1 MIKRKVGICPK
12 CPPGSSPRGLISG
25 LCQFHYWLSRQQIKS
40 RKPKAEDKT
49 PLGPWFDYHNNR
61 YNWNCE
67 NCNILLN
74 PYSPQVASSCQ
85 AHILPKKLFDSVKNV
100 LENHMLLGGMF
111 QECHCHKKF
120 DSSWETAAEMPVFQT
135 AIIRVKS
142 FYHLIHPSE
151 YKFLPQ
157 QLLIHL

>member
-12 CPPGSSPRGLISG
+12 CPVGSAPTILIAG
-25 LCQFHYWLSRQQIKS
+25 QCQNHYWFEKNNSKKKTS
-40 RKPKAEDKT
+40 KPDLT
-49 PLGPWFDYHNNR
+49 PVGPWFDYHNNR

-67 NCNILLN
+67 NCNTLLN

-111 QECHCHKKF
+111 QECHCHKLY
-120 DSSWETAAEMPVFQT
+120 DSNWANAADMPIFKT
-135 AIIRVKS
+135 AIIRFKS

-151 YKFLPQ
+151 HKFLPQ
-157 QLLIHL
+157 QFLIHL